1 MSPNTRGGGEPKV
14 SNFWCFP
21 TMLLRY
27 DTVTK
32 LCMVSNIGEEKASV
46 WSTQTII
53 ILGAGP
59 MVPNILSPVTLH
71 LHFKVTLLFW
81 RELSW
86 EMSTSSW
93 MTKLQKQIAR
103 QSVLILSN
111 PFTISDYIRHLLD
124 MYFDAVAWATERAV
138 KITHQQFPDVL
149 LRKTSAGPAWRIAVS
164 RKTDRLDKSRNWQ
177 KQQEEYRFSFKQWI
191 LLSNVNTVLM
201 STAQQTTGSS

>member
-71 LHFKVTLLFW
+71 LHFKVTLLF
-81 RELSW
+81 
-86 EMSTSSW
+86 
-93 MTKLQKQIAR
+93 
-103 QSVLILSN
+103 
-111 PFTISDYIRHLLD
+111 
-124 MYFDAVAWATERAV
+124 
-138 KITHQQFPDVL
+138 
-149 LRKTSAGPAWRIAVS
+149 
-164 RKTDRLDKSRNWQ
+164 
-177 KQQEEYRFSFKQWI
+177 
-191 LLSNVNTVLM
+191 
-201 STAQQTTGSS
+201 